1 MSVPELNTSGGR
13 SPRGLLARESK
24 AQASSA
30 GYARGPSCEGPAAE
44 QRLRRRRL
52 HLHRAVERGLGR
64 APGQGRPA
72 GWRASTFT
80 QPISCPGRVL
90 LENIRSSPKEP
101 HIHPPVHP
109 STPRSCRPM
118 CWGPVMEVLVG
129 TRRRSIGATGQLLH

>member
-13 SPRGLLARESK
+13 SPRGLLQESVTVSGSAALYLFAVINTMLVK
-24 AQASSA
+24 ASKHAKHKSTFGGSTCSRA
-30 GYARGPSCEGPAAE
+30 DMLG
-44 QRLRRRRL
+44 LL
-52 HLHRAVERGLGR
+52 HACNV
-64 APGQGRPA
+64 AM
-72 GWRASTFT
+72 STFT

-118 CWGPVMEVLVG
+118 CWGPVMEVLDG